1 MNSSIRAEMGWG
13 VGGGGR
19 EPVKLFA
26 TVKSALTN
34 EEMVIP

>member
-13 VGGGGR
+13 VGGR